1 MSTTELNTSD
11 LNARIADAEAR
22 NGIRTPAERLLAASL
37 LIEPTFLYPGIIAGQ
52 TEGIELAFG
61 KEEWVRHLTAQGFAA
76 QYKGALTP
84 DFITE
89 LYRIYLG
96 RSDSDTIIE
105 DTRFEKGW
113 LGTGTNKAFVPMTC
127 TQEPIDVLNRNP
139 YTEWLNL
146 TMPNDIDDV
155 RRLDTSS
162 FAYQLFH
169 NRGWLV
175 TSKPS
180 MEGCINY
187 IHKTRD
193 EKMQELTTICSQ
205 YEYRRK
211 RTHDPDELS
220 ASVQRAL
227 TSLHAGPDCNGRVGR
242 MVGNWSLKR
251 EGLAPSIP
259 NPNDLLMPLERH
271 IRYIRG
277 GRMQQTESREKIASG
292 ITDESD
298 IFGLA
303 AERSRFIEA
312 GFPSPPPLEPGKIH
326 NSALFELFLRAIRSA
341 GSMAIHS
348 Y

>member
-1 MSTTELNTSD
+1 MSTAELNTSD
-11 LNARIADAEAR
+11 LNVRIADAEER

-52 TEGIELAFG
+52 TEDIHFAFG
-61 KEEWVRHLTAQGFAA
+61 KEEWLRHLTAQEFAA
-76 QYKGALTP
+76 QHQGALTP

-96 RSDSDTIIE
+96 RPGNDTIIE

-113 LGTGTNKAFVPMTC
+113 LGTGTSKPFVPMTC
-127 TQEPIDVLNRNP
+127 TQEQIDALNRNP
-139 YTEWLNL
+139 YAEWLNL
-146 TMPNDIDDV
+146 AVPNDINDIHQ
-155 RRLDTSS
+155 LDKRS

-169 NRGWLV
+169 QRGWLV

-180 MEGCINY
+180 AEGCINY
-187 IHKTRD
+187 IYKTRD
-193 EKMQELTTICSQ
+193 EKMRELASICSQ
-205 YEYRRK
+205 YKYQRE

-220 ASVQRAL
+220 ATVQRAL

-242 MVGNWSLKR
+242 MVGNWSLR
-251 EGLAPSIP
+251 QEGLAPSIP
-259 NPNDLLMPLERH
+259 NPNDLIMPLKRH

-277 GRMQQTESREKIASG
+277 GRMQQTESREKVARG
-292 ITDESD
+292 VADPAH

-303 AERSRFIEA
+303 TERSRYLEA

-326 NSALFELFLRAIRSA
+326 NSAIFELFLRAIRSA
-341 GSMAIHS
+341 GSTAINL